1 MQVYDLAVK
10 PRTNTRPTRTRV
22 SERVQRRRERTR
34 AALLAIG
41 ARQFAARGI
50 RPVSVEELIA
60 EADVSRATFYG
71 FFSSK
76 YSLLEGI
83 LNPIFD
89 VATQAV
95 RALANRPP
103 AEAVDGLVDV
113 YWSLWTTHR
122 EGLLLIPLVDQET
135 FEHFEARHRALQ
147 DALLDLLLAV
157 ERADL
162 LRNGSAQY
170 SLKVI
175 ARTAVQLLRVYD
187 GHPAAAALFR
197 DALRGLLLRAH

>member
-1 MQVYDLAVK
+1 VYDFRVK
-10 PRTNTRPTRTRV
+10 SRQPTPSSSTRG
-22 SERVQRRRERTR
+22 SERVQRRRQRTR
-34 AALLAIG
+34 AALLAVG
-41 ARQFAARGI
+41 ARQFAERGI
-50 RPVSVEELIA
+50 APVSVEELIA
-60 EADVSRATFYG
+60 EADVSRATFYAM
-71 FFSSK
+71 FSSK

-89 VATQAV
+89 VATRAV
-95 RALANRPP
+95 RALCSRPA

-122 EGLLLIPLVDQET
+122 DGLLLIPLVDHET
-135 FEHFEARHRALQ
+135 FKHFERQHRALQ
-147 DALLDLLLAV
+147 AALLDLLLGV

-187 GHPAAAALFR
+187 GHAAAAAMFR
-197 DALRGLLLRAH
+197 DAVRGLLLRAH

>member
-1 MQVYDLAVK
+1 M
-10 PRTNTRPTRTRV
+10 
-22 SERVQRRRERTR
+22 R
-34 AALLAIG
+34 ASLLAAG
-41 ARQFAARGI
+41 ARQFASRGI
-50 RPVSVEELIA
+50 GPVSVEELIA

-89 VATQAV
+89 VAIRSIRDLSG
-95 RALANRPP
+95 RAADD
-103 AEAVDGLVDV
+103 AVDGLIDV
-113 YWSLWTTHR
+113 YLSLWDTHR

-135 FEHFEARHRALQ
+135 FRHFEPQHRALHS
-147 DALLDLLLAV
+147 ALLDLLVGA
-157 ERADL
+157 ERAEL

-187 GHPAAAALFR
+187 GHPASAALFR
-197 DALRGLLLRAH
+197 DAMRGLLLRSH